1 MGRKRIC
8 KGCGQDLIS
17 LQAATLQEDGSV
29 LLGEITHGFHRN
41 LGACKETLLKETKSN
56 RKKASK

>member
-8 KGCGQDLIS
+8 KGCGQELIS
-17 LQAATLQEDGSV
+17 LQSATMQEDRTL

-41 LGACKETLLKETKSN
+41 LGACKETLLNKTKSN
-56 RKKASK
+56 RKKVSK